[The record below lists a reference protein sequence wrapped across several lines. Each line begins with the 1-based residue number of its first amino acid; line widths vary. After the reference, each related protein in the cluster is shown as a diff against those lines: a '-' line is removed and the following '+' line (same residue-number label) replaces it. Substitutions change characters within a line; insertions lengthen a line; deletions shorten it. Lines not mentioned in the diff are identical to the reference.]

1 MFDRI
6 FANYL
11 AECGKLSEQNLK
23 DIFSIQDSKRV
34 RLGVIA
40 VSEKLMSIE
49 QVEEVNQLQAVL
61 DKRFGDIAIEKG
73 YLNSEYT
80 PSPILHL
87 SSQSLMADTFQWM
100 ILRTC

>member
-49 QVEEVNQLQAVL
+49 QVEEVNQLQRLPAEQIYEIKSNRQRAPAKK
-61 DKRFGDIAIEKG
+61 DHQK
-73 YLNSEYT
+73 
-80 PSPILHL
+80 
-87 SSQSLMADTFQWM
+87 
-100 ILRTC
+100 

>member
-11 AECGKLSEQNLK
+11 VSEGKLDEKKLAEVFTSQAE
-23 DIFSIQDSKRV
+23 KRV

-40 VSEKLMSIE
+40 VSEKMMTIE
-49 QVEEVNQLQAVL
+49 QVEEVNQLQAIY

-73 YLNSEYT
+73 YLT
-80 PSPILHL
+80 
-87 SSQSLMADTFQWM
+87 D
-100 ILRTC
+100 